1 MSAAILQFRSR
12 PKPTP
17 SAPMPEITDAECN
30 LLDRVKAEADRAL
43 DVVNAGK
50 PLIRSFL
57 AHEKNIV
64 VKFNHLGV
72 DYELTV
78 SLDRPAEGPRFA

>member
-1 MSAAILQFRSR
+1 MSASILQFKARR
-12 PKPTP
+12 KPQP
-17 SAPMPEITDAECN
+17 APQMPDITDAECH

-64 VKFNHLGV
+64 VKFNHLGA
-72 DYELTV
+72 DYELTI
-78 SLDRPAEGPRFA
+78 SLDRPTDGPRFA